1 MKLKNILFAL
11 SLTLV
16 AFGLV
21 ACGDKDDDAVSG
33 EKENVANDEVTLH
46 LAALES
52 AYGSEVWENIIE
64 DYEALNENVTIDLT
78 IEKNLEEVI
87 RPEMQAGDY
96 PDIFL
101 LATDREEALTETRI
115 KRCDYYTSRQ
125 NL

>member
-33 EKENVANDEVTLH
+33 EKENGANDEVSIH

-52 AYGSEVWENIIE
+52 AYGSEVWESIIE
-64 DYEALNENVTIDLT
+64 DCEALNENVTVDLP
-78 IEKNLEEVI
+78 IEKNLDEVFG
-87 RPEMQAGDY
+87 PKMKDGDRTKSVY
-96 PDIFL
+96 
-101 LATDREEALTETRI
+101 
-115 KRCDYYTSRQ
+115 
-125 NL
+125 